1 METPYVQIPHH
12 HRPPPLRFSP
22 RASIAGA
29 RQAVPAL
36 RLLCFFHRLYFLHL
50 LHYAQLM
57 RSRTPTRKL
66 LTETQLYMSAQRA
79 LMRRA
84 HSISEMK
91 KHLER
96 RAENKDLIPAVLARL
111 RDLNYLDDAKYALNF
126 AAQHAKLRRQGRFRI
141 ARELRARGVPDR
153 YIESA
158 VDAVFAETDEAGLV
172 RARLTRR
179 LAHLRGPLDQKKI
192 ASLYR
197 NLLGAGFSSDIIR
210 AELKG
215 ITHGDLP
222 ELPDSSA
229 DAADSEL
236 SEP

>member
-1 METPYVQIPHH
+1 
-12 HRPPPLRFSP
+12 
-22 RASIAGA
+22 
-29 RQAVPAL
+29 
-36 RLLCFFHRLYFLHL
+36 
-50 LHYAQLM
+50 M
-57 RSRTPTRKL
+57 RSRPPTRKL
-66 LTETQLYMSAQRA
+66 LIETQLYMSAQRA
-79 LMRRA
+79 LMRRPF
-84 HSISEMK
+84 SISEMK

-96 RAENKDLIPAVLARL
+96 RAENKDLIPAVIARL
-111 RDLNYLDDAKYALNF
+111 RELNYLDDAKFALNY
-126 AAQHAKLRRQGRFRI
+126 AGQHAKLRRQGRFRI

-158 VDAVFAETDEAGLV
+158 VDSVFAETDEASLV

-215 ITHGDLP
+215 ITRGDLP

-229 DAADSEL
+229 DAADSES

>member
-1 METPYVQIPHH
+1 
-12 HRPPPLRFSP
+12 
-22 RASIAGA
+22 
-29 RQAVPAL
+29 
-36 RLLCFFHRLYFLHL
+36 
-50 LHYAQLM
+50 M
-57 RSRTPTRKL
+57 RSRQPTRKL

-96 RAENKDLIPAVLARL
+96 RAENKDLIPAVIARL
-111 RDLNYLDDAKYALNF
+111 RELNYLDDAKYALNY
-126 AAQHAKLRRQGRFRI
+126 AAQHAKVRRQGRFRI

-158 VDAVFAETDEAGLV
+158 VDSVFAETDEASLV

-197 NLLGAGFSSDIIR
+197 NLLGAGFASDIIR

-222 ELPDSSA
+222 ELPD
-229 DAADSEL
+229 AADSEP